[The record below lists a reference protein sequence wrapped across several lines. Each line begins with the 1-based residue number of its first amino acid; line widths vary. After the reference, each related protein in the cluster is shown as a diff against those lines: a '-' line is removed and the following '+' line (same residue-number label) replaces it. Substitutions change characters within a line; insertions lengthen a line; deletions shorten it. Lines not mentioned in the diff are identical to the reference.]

1 MPFHHLYEQHQAT
14 LNAAIEANRTR
25 VFHAHW
31 PEPPSGKI
39 YGETAQEDGLN
50 AFKAS
55 LNGPFAL
62 PNQHGSNGTIGG
74 EHSPYGFPLNID
86 YPGYS
91 ADTLITNAQQALTQW
106 KNLSL
111 QERAGILIECLE
123 RASKHFFA
131 IGFSTMHTTGQ
142 GFIMA
147 FQASGPHAFDRALE
161 AIASGYM
168 ALNTFAESAQW
179 TKPMGKMQVDL
190 TKEYHIRPKG
200 INLTIGCS
208 TFPIWNSFP
217 GMFASLITGNV
228 TIAKSHPSAILPIAL
243 CIQSFQDT
251 LASLGINPHV
261 IQIAVDSKEAPITV
275 SLAERPEITTIDY
288 TGSSSFGNHLESL
301 TAETNKELF
310 TEKAG
315 VNCALIGEV
324 AQLDAVLDNIAFSLS
339 LYSGQMCTTTQNIYI
354 PKNGVSTADGIIP
367 FDDVCMKLKEKVDAL
382 VYNEKMG
389 PGTLGALHSQA
400 VKERVEKARNSGLT
414 IIRDSEPVAQHG
426 FDQALSCSPLILKA
440 DSIDQSIIHEEWF
453 GPISFLIPVDD
464 ISMGIQ
470 AMKQSIIKHGAL
482 TALVHLQ
489 QEHLI
494 EEAIEQLIDAG
505 VNISCNLVGPIWVNQ
520 SAGFSDFHGT
530 GANPAGNASFAD
542 LSFVSRRYN
551 IIGMRRP

>member
-74 EHSPYGFPLNID
+74 EYSPYGFPLNID

-301 TAETNKELF
+301 TAGTNKELF

-389 PGTLGALHSQA
+389 PGTLGALHSPA

>member
-1 MPFHHLYEQHQAT
+1 MSFHHLYEQHQAT

-50 AFKAS
+50 AFKTS
-55 LNGPFAL
+55 LNNSFAL
-62 PNQHGSNGTIGG
+62 PNQQGANGSVGG
-74 EHSPYGFPLNID
+74 EHSPYGFPLNVQ
-86 YPGYS
+86 YPAY
-91 ADTLITNAQQALTQW
+91 ATDTLIINAQQALIQW
-106 KNLSL
+106 KELSL
-111 QERAGILIECLE
+111 KERAGILIECLE

-161 AIASGYM
+161 AIASGFM
-168 ALNTFAESAQW
+168 AVDAFAESAQW

-190 TKEYHIRPKG
+190 KKEYHVRPKG

-228 TIAKSHPSAILPIAL
+228 TIAKSHPSAILPIAI
-243 CIQSFQDT
+243 CIRSFQET
-251 LASLGINPHV
+251 LASLGINPHI
-261 IQIAVDSKEAPITV
+261 IQIAVDSKESPITV
-275 SLAERPEITTIDY
+275 SLAENSEITTIDY

-301 TAETNKELF
+301 ITGTNKELF

-324 AQLDAVLDNIAFSLS
+324 ENLDAVLDNIAFSLS

-354 PKNGVSTADGIIP
+354 PKHGVSTPDGIIP
-367 FDDVCMKLKEKVDAL
+367 FDDVCTKLKEKVDAL

-389 PGTLGALHSQA
+389 PGTLGALHSPA
-400 VKERVEKARNSGLT
+400 VKERVEKARNLGLA
-414 IIRDSEPVAQHG
+414 IIRDSESVSQHG
-426 FDQALSCSPLILKA
+426 FDQALSYSPLILKA
-440 DSIDQSIIHEEWF
+440 ESADQSIINEEWF
-453 GPISFLIPVDD
+453 GPISFMIPVDD
-464 ISMGIQ
+464 ISAGLQ

-489 QEHLI
+489 QEQLI
-494 EEAIEQLIDAG
+494 AEATEQLIDAG
-505 VNISCNLVGPIWVNQ
+505 VNISFNLVGPIWVNQ

-551 IIGMRRP
+551 IIGMRRA

>member
-1 MPFHHLYEQHQAT
+1 MTFHHLYEQHQAT

-74 EHSPYGFPLNID
+74 EHSPYGLPLNID
-86 YPGYS
+86 YPDYS

-389 PGTLGALHSQA
+389 PGTLGALHSPA

-464 ISMGIQ
+464 IPMGIQ

>member
-86 YPGYS
+86 YPDYS

-367 FDDVCMKLKEKVDAL
+367 FDDVCMKLKEKVDAI

-389 PGTLGALHSQA
+389 PGTLGALHSPA

>member
-1 MPFHHLYEQHQAT
+1 MTFHHLYEQHQAT

-31 PEPPSGKI
+31 LEPPSGKI

-74 EHSPYGFPLNID
+74 EHSPYGLPLNID
-86 YPGYS
+86 YPDYS

-389 PGTLGALHSQA
+389 PGTLGALHSPA

>member
-1 MPFHHLYEQHQAT
+1 MTFHHLYEQHQAT

-74 EHSPYGFPLNID
+74 EHSPYGLPLNID
-86 YPGYS
+86 YPDYS

-389 PGTLGALHSQA
+389 PGTLGALHSPA

-453 GPISFLIPVDD
+453 GPISFLIPVND
-464 ISMGIQ
+464 IPMGIQ
-470 AMKQSIIKHGAL
+470 AMKQSIIQHGAL

>member
-1 MPFHHLYEQHQAT
+1 MSFQHLFEQHAST
-14 LNAAIEANRTR
+14 LNEAVEANRSR
-25 VFHAHW
+25 IFHAHW

-39 YGETAQEDGLN
+39 YGETAQEDGLQ
-50 AFKAS
+50 AFKAA
-55 LNGPFAL
+55 LNNAFDFPH
-62 PNQHGSNGTIGG
+62 QKGSEGSVGS
-74 EHSPYGFPLNID
+74 EHSPFGFPLNIS
-86 YPGYS
+86 YPSYS
-91 ADTLITNAQQALTQW
+91 PDVLIANANEALMQW
-106 KNLSL
+106 KKLTVK
-111 QERAGILIECLE
+111 ERAGILIECLE

-161 AIASGYM
+161 AVATGYM
-168 ALNTFAESAQW
+168 AIDAFASTAQW

-190 TKEYHIRPKG
+190 KKEYHVRPKG

-228 TIAKSHPSAILPIAL
+228 TIAKTHPSAILPLAI

-251 LASLGINPHV
+251 LASLGLNPHI
-261 IQIAVDSKEAPITV
+261 IQIAIDSQEQPLTV
-275 SLAERPEITTIDY
+275 ALAEHKDVQTIDY
-288 TGSSSFGNHLESL
+288 TGSSAFGNHLETL
-301 TAETNKELF
+301 IAGTTKELF

-324 AQLDAVLDNIAFSLS
+324 TNLDAVLDNIAFSLS
-339 LYSGQMCTTTQNIYI
+339 LYSGQMCTTTQNIYV
-354 PKNGVSTADGIIP
+354 PKSGVSTPEGMIS
-367 FDDVCMKLKEKVDAL
+367 FDEVCTKLKEKVDAL

-389 PGTLGALHSQA
+389 PGTLGALHSPA
-400 VKERVEKARNSGLT
+400 VKSRIDKAKASGLT
-414 IIRDSEPVAQHG
+414 IIRDSEVVSQQG
-426 FDQALSCSPLILKA
+426 FDNALSCSPLILKA
-440 DSIDQSIIHEEWF
+440 ESAHQEIVHQEWF
-453 GPISFLIPVDD
+453 GPISFIIPVDD
-464 ISMGIQ
+464 ISSGIN
-470 AMKQSIIKHGAL
+470 AMSASIKQHGAL
-482 TALVHLQ
+482 TALLHVND
-489 QEHLI
+489 EELI
-494 EEAIEQLIDAG
+494 NQAIDQLVDAG
-505 VNISCNLVGPIWVNQ
+505 VNISCNLTGPIWVNQ

>member
-367 FDDVCMKLKEKVDAL
+367 FDDVCMKLKEKVDAI

-389 PGTLGALHSQA
+389 PGTLGALHSPA

>member
-1 MPFHHLYEQHQAT
+1 MTFHHLYEQHQAT

-74 EHSPYGFPLNID
+74 EHSPYGLPLNID
-86 YPGYS
+86 YPDYS

-389 PGTLGALHSQA
+389 PGTLGALHSPA

-453 GPISFLIPVDD
+453 GPISFLIPVND
-464 ISMGIQ
+464 IPMGIQ

>member
-367 FDDVCMKLKEKVDAL
+367 FDDVCMKLKEKVDAI

>member
-1 MPFHHLYEQHQAT
+1 MTFHHLYEQHQAT

-74 EHSPYGFPLNID
+74 EHSPYGLPLNID
-86 YPGYS
+86 YPDYS

-389 PGTLGALHSQA
+389 PGTLGALHSPA

>member
-74 EHSPYGFPLNID
+74 EHSPYGFPLNIK
-86 YPGYS
+86 YPAYS
-91 ADTLITNAQQALTQW
+91 ADMLISNAEEALMQW
-106 KNLSL
+106 KKLSVK
-111 QERAGILIECLE
+111 ERAGILIECLGQ
-123 RASKHFFA
+123 ASKQFFA

-161 AIASGYM
+161 AIATGYM
-168 ALNTFAESAQW
+168 AIDSFAHSAHW

-190 TKEYHIRPKG
+190 KKEYHVRPKG
-200 INLTIGCS
+200 VNLTIGCS

-228 TIAKSHPSAILPIAL
+228 TIAKTHPSAILPLAI
-243 CIQSFQDT
+243 CIQSFQET
-251 LASLGINPHV
+251 LASLGLNPHI
-261 IQIAVDSKEAPITV
+261 IQIAIDSIEQPLTV
-275 SLAERPEITTIDY
+275 SLAQRPEIQTIDY
-288 TGSSSFGNHLESL
+288 TGSSAFGNRLE
-301 TAETNKELF
+301 TMVAGTQKELF

-324 AQLDAVLDNIAFSLS
+324 ENLDAVLDNIAFSLS

-354 PKNGVSTADGIIP
+354 PKAGVITNDGTVS

-389 PGTLGALHSQA
+389 PGTLGALHSSA
-400 VKERVEKARNSGLT
+400 VKDRVEKAKSSGLT
-414 IIRDSEPVAQHG
+414 IIRDSESVSQHG
-426 FDQALSCSPLILKA
+426 FENAMSCSPLILKA
-440 DSIDQSIIHEEWF
+440 DSADQAILHEEWF

-464 ISMGIQ
+464 VSAGIR
-470 AMKQSIIKHGAL
+470 AMAQSIQLHGAL

-489 QEHLI
+489 NEQLI
-494 EEAIEQLIDAG
+494 NEATHALIDAG
-505 VNISCNLVGPIWVNQ
+505 VNISFNLVGPIWVNQ